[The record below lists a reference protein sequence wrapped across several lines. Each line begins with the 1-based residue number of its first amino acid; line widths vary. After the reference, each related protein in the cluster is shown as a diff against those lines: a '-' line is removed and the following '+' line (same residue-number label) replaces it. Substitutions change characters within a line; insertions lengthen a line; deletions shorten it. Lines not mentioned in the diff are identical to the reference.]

1 MDAKEMQ
8 ARSAEKRWNGLTP
21 EERSEKMKAV
31 RAKGLK
37 KRQKKARGSSANTG
51 DHGSTERR

>member
-37 KRQKKARGSSANTG
+37 KRQKKKARGSSANK
-51 DHGSTERR
+51 SL